1 MALMDW
7 HESLSVGIP
16 TIDTEHK
23 KLVSLLNDLHTA
35 MREGKSKQAM
45 GDVLNGLITYTA
57 THFGT
62 EEKFMTRTGYPE
74 YAEHKKKH
82 DDLVKQALDVKAA
95 FEAGKTGVNMELM
108 SFLKD
113 WIQTHIVGT
122 DKKLGAF
129 LATKGIQ

>member
-7 HESLSVGIP
+7 QETLSVGVP

-35 MREGKSKQAM
+35 MREGKSKEAM
-45 GDVLNGLITYTA
+45 GVVLNGLITYTA

-62 EEKFMTRTGYPE
+62 EEKLMTKHAYPA
-74 YAEHKKKH
+74 YAEHKKQH

-108 SFLKD
+108 TFLKD
-113 WIQTHIVGT
+113 WVQTHIVGT
-122 DKKLGAF
+122 DKKLGTY
-129 LATKGIQ
+129 LTSKGVK